1 MIVSSLPD
9 SNLTPTVAAYYDR
22 RYCAWVN
29 YYGDSQNICVS
40 RMSRTD
46 STWSPAMYVTQ
57 ESFPDREPS
66 VWCSEYRDS
75 AAVAWVSLRNGR
87 WNLYTWFY
95 NGTSWSPVI
104 PLVTDSGNNRCPRFF
119 GAIYGYTFL
128 AWQSDMRGNWDMY
141 TSRYLG
147 GAWSAPRRITNG
159 SQRDMQSSPVKGVNM
174 SRDEVDLLWTSDS
187 EPSALTYVLPSR
199 SKSLYHPILTAW
211 TSRRDGNADIYAEYM
226 YQTEVVDSKP
236 SEDSYPTV
244 STTPSYK
251 DKGNWI
257 YNWVIWQSNRDGN
270 WNLYGSYKM
279 DWNGGVESGEA
290 ASTSGS
296 GSKILSAS
304 PFRPPGT
311 LTLFLP
317 ESHSDP
323 VLKLYNLQGRCI
335 GSRKGESKAFGRY
348 EFSWDGRNQSGH
360 ALPSGLYFLRPEGF
374 PVLHRLLLLR

>member
-1 MIVSSLPD
+1 
-9 SNLTPTVAAYYDR
+9 
-22 RYCAWVN
+22 
-29 YYGDSQNICVS
+29 
-40 RMSRTD
+40 
-46 STWSPAMYVTQ
+46 
-57 ESFPDREPS
+57 
-66 VWCSEYRDS
+66 
-75 AAVAWVSLRNGR
+75 
-87 WNLYTWFY
+87 
-95 NGTSWSPVI
+95 
-104 PLVTDSGNNRCPRFF
+104 
-119 GAIYGYTFL
+119 
-128 AWQSDMRGNWDMY
+128 
-141 TSRYLG
+141 
-147 GAWSAPRRITNG
+147 
-159 SQRDMQSSPVKGVNM
+159 M

-296 GSKILSAS
+296 GSKILAPAPSAHRAPS
-304 PFRPPGT
+304 PCSCLNRTRT
-311 LTLFLP
+311 LSSSYTISKGDALV
-317 ESHSDP
+317 P
-323 VLKLYNLQGRCI
+323 V
-335 GSRKGESKAFGRY
+335 KAR
-348 EFSWDGRNQSGH
+348 
-360 ALPSGLYFLRPEGF
+360 
-374 PVLHRLLLLR
+374 VRLLAVTNSPGMAEINRGTPSPPASTFCARRGFRSCTACFYCVDSQCNDL